1 MLSHI
6 VRKNKLFRAL
16 CMMMLL
22 LIHLDAYAYEVIS
35 ACHVDTQDEM
45 AIPSAADTFQE
56 EDVNVLEWEDLS
68 YAFFFLV
75 VYIRFASFIFHLL
88 SKLYC

>member
-1 MLSHI
+1 
-6 VRKNKLFRAL
+6 
-16 CMMMLL
+16 MMMLL

-35 ACHVDTQDEM
+35 ACQVDTQDEM

-68 YAFFFLV
+68 YSKTSVRSFFLV

>member
-1 MLSHI
+1 
-6 VRKNKLFRAL
+6 
-16 CMMMLL
+16 MMMLL

-35 ACHVDTQDEM
+35 ACQVDTQDEM

-68 YAFFFLV
+68 YSKPLCVLFLV